1 MGRRITYWC
10 GGVGPGMVLITFD
23 PGSRSG
29 VAMLTSTK
37 MQPFDTR
44 MAMAGFA
51 LPGALADVKGSE
63 EIATH

>member
-1 MGRRITYWC
+1 
-10 GGVGPGMVLITFD
+10 MVLITFD